1 MILSDF
7 KADKL
12 NVKVFETRNELGQ
25 EAAKEAKD
33 CILNLLTQKVEI
45 NILFAYNRVDAER
58 DINNIKYSIL
68 FISLDNDYF
77 CNSALMFIGLLISQL

>member
-25 EAAKEAKD
+25 EAAKEAK
-33 CILNLLTQKVEI
+33 EI
-45 NILFAYNRVDAER
+45 FYLQLPPHKTN
-58 DINNIKYSIL
+58 
-68 FISLDNDYF
+68 F
-77 CNSALMFIGLLISQL
+77 CKL

>member
-33 CILNLLTQKVEI
+33 C
-45 NILFAYNRVDAER
+45 F
-58 DINNIKYSIL
+58 
-68 FISLDNDYF
+68 
-77 CNSALMFIGLLISQL
+77 LIY